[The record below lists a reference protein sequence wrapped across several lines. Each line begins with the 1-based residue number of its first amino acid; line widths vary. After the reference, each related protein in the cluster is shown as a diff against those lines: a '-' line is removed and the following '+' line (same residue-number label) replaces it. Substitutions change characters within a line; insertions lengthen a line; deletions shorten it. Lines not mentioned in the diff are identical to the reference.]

1 MHAYEASWWSPIAVL
16 LLALLFGVAFLV
28 LADLT
33 LTWLVVLLL
42 TLGVC
47 VATVW
52 SGDPTRALYSAF
64 VATVSI
70 GISKGLVAE
79 GGVYE
84 PGLSVSLA
92 DPFLFGFLVLWL
104 VDKLFVRRERFRLDP
119 AIVGALLLTLYLALS
134 ISWASYP
141 FAGALAFVSH
151 LKYFLVLIA
160 VVDYVRTPALI
171 RTTILAIAFG
181 LCINLAMVAAQVL
194 TGGAIAIQGFKSAGD
209 TVITFAEAGGGA
221 FRPYG
226 FLRHP
231 NILGGYLVFLIPPL
245 FALVLLGRQYIG
257 RAWFISLLLLIASA
271 AALVLSLSRQAWIAC
286 PVALALLLVLGYA
299 RGLVRSAQIKG
310 LLAVA
315 VGVTALTAIAYPA
328 ALLRIVESDQRS
340 TQSRFL
346 MIDQALLIIKG
357 DPILGVGLGSYT
369 RVAQTNIPESFAY
382 IKPQHREVLLKGV
395 VHNKWLLITAELGV
409 VGLALFLVATWLPLR
424 RYLRRRIWSDPAY
437 AMLALGLFCSLAGT
451 LVIYGFDNWR
461 LGVPVELFWLFIA
474 FLLVVL
480 RLQETGESPTRA

>member
-1 MHAYEASWWSPIAVL
+1 M
-16 LLALLFGVAFLV
+16 LLALLFGVSFLV

-33 LTWLVVLLL
+33 LTWLVMLLL
-42 TLGVC
+42 ALGMFVL
-47 VATVW
+47 TVW

-70 GISKGLVAE
+70 AISKGLVAE

-104 VDKLFVRRERFRLDP
+104 FDKLFVRRERFRLDP

-134 ISWASYP
+134 ISWAVYP
-141 FAGALAFVSH
+141 FAGGLALVSH
-151 LKYFLVLIA
+151 VKYFAVLVA

-194 TGGAIAIQGFKSAGD
+194 TGGAIVVQGFKSAED

-226 FLRHP
+226 FLGHP
-231 NILGGYLVFLIPPL
+231 NTLGGYLVFLIPPM
-245 FALVLLGRQYIG
+245 FALVLLGRRHIG
-257 RAWFISLLLLIASA
+257 RTWFVSLLLLMASA

-286 PVALALLLVLGYA
+286 PVSLALLLVLGYA
-299 RGLVRSAQIKG
+299 RGLVRSAQLKA
-310 LLAVA
+310 LVAVA
-315 VGVTALTAIAYPA
+315 VGVTTLTAIAYPA
-328 ALLRIVESDQRS
+328 ALLRIVERDQGS
-340 TQSRFL
+340 TQSRL
-346 MIDQALLIIKG
+346 VMNDQALLIIEG
-357 DPILGVGLGSYT
+357 SPILGVGLGSYT
-369 RVAQTNIPESFAY
+369 RAAQTNIPESFAN
-382 IKPQHREVLLKGV
+382 IKRERREVLLKGV
-395 VHNKWLLITAELGV
+395 VHNKWLLITAELGL

-424 RYLRRRIWSDPAY
+424 RYLRRRTWSDPVY

-451 LVIYGFDNWR
+451 LVIYAFDNWR
-461 LGVPVELFWLFIA
+461 LGVPVEIFWLYMA

-480 RLQETGESPTRA
+480 RLQETGELPLTRA